1 MASKQITTKKDKGLP
16 EALGI
21 GLLAGMAFTL
31 AGTGLLAYLI
41 GNETMDIGTV
51 GAGCIVIHLIGSA
64 LSCLVAHAI
73 MKRQR
78 IVVCALSAMCYF
90 LVQIGTTALLF
101 EGQYRGVGAGVLTI
115 VGGGVLS
122 ILPGFISRGS
132 GGKKFKIK
140 SFR

>member
-1 MASKQITTKKDKGLP
+1 MVSKQIPTKKDKGLP
-16 EALGI
+16 EALGV
-21 GLLAGMAFTL
+21 GLLAGMVFTL

-41 GNETMDIGTV
+41 GNETMEMNAV

-64 LSCLVAHAI
+64 LSCLVAYAI

-78 IVVCALSAMCYF
+78 IVVCALSALCYF
-90 LVQIGTTALLF
+90 LVQIGMTALVF
-101 EGQYRGVGAGVLTI
+101 DGQYSGVGAGVLAI

-122 ILPGFISRGS
+122 ILPGFISRNS